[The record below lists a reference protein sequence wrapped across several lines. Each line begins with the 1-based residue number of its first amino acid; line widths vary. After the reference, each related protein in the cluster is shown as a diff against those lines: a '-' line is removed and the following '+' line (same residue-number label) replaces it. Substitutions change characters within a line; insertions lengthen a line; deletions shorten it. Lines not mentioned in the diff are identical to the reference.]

1 MILAA
6 ALGLKGEL
14 DEAATALR
22 QAIEIQ
28 AEIGSFS
35 GIRARYRNQGCP
47 QFHSLWELPVSPGLR
62 LTGLP
67 P

>member
-1 MILAA
+1 MLLAA

-14 DEAATALR
+14 DEAAEALR

-28 AEIGSFS
+28 PEMASFT
-35 GIRARYRNQGCP
+35 GLRARYENRATP
-47 QFHSLWELPVSPGLR
+47 QFRILCENTVTLGLR
-62 LTGLP
+62 LAGMP